1 MTPTT
6 TTVDIYG
13 HRGHPRTLKE
23 LTDMALARLLL
34 RRIWYLQDERG
45 TASGMPAGREPR
57 NRLLEAAM
65 HLLPLQPI
73 ARRLD
78 LEMLPFEDVAAEVAR
93 RRSLHAKAPE
103 RPYAHRPSL
112 GDMGDAELAA
122 LLLRT
127 LKSVYRNA
135 KKRDFRDRLRD
146 ERELLDGALALY
158 PPQRAIPKPL
168 PWTTEQIVAEADRRR
183 YAPLLKH

>member
-6 TTVDIYG
+6 TTDIYG

-23 LTDMALARLLL
+23 LTDIALARLLL
-34 RRIWYLQDERG
+34 RRMWYLQDERG
-45 TASGMPAGREPR
+45 AASGMSTGREPR

-78 LEMLPFEDVAAEVAR
+78 LEMLPFEAIAAEVAR
-93 RRSLHAKAPE
+93 RRSFHGKAPE
-103 RPYAHRPSL
+103 RPYTHRPPLSDI
-112 GDMGDAELAA
+112 GDIELAA

-135 KKRDFRDRLRD
+135 KRHDFRDRLRD
-146 ERELLDGALALY
+146 ERELLDEALSLY

-168 PWTTEQIVAEADRRR
+168 PWKTEDIVAEADRRR
-183 YAPLLKH
+183 FAPLLKH